1 MSSLPLEVSLDIE
14 SLCFHLFSV
23 GSNMYVHDFVLQ
35 RKKKEEN
42 FKFQIST
49 INVNLKSIFIFLT
62 CEVQILFVM
71 LSDTSCWIF
80 YKNMSHM
87 IWKSQNETKSLGDG
101 SQMKYTSY
109 FIISFFQY
117 IIKTV
122 LQVKYEFWLKF
133 CSCHAD

>member
-35 RKKKEEN
+35 RKKRRR
-42 FKFQIST
+42 KFQIST

-80 YKNMSHM
+80 YKNMYHM

-122 LQVKYEFWLKF
+122 LRVKYELWLKF

>member
-122 LQVKYEFWLKF
+122 LRVKYELWLKF

>member
-35 RKKKEEN
+35 SKKRRR
-42 FKFQIST
+42 KFQIST

-87 IWKSQNETKSLGDG
+87 IWKSQNETKSFGDG

-109 FIISFFQY
+109 LIISFFQY

-122 LQVKYEFWLKF
+122 LRVKYELWLKF

>member
-87 IWKSQNETKSLGDG
+87 IWKSQNETKSFGDG

-122 LQVKYEFWLKF
+122 LRVKYEFWLKF

>member
-35 RKKKEEN
+35 RKKKRR
-42 FKFQIST
+42 KFQIST

-122 LQVKYEFWLKF
+122 LRVKYELWLKF

>member
-62 CEVQILFVM
+62 CEVQIHVLFVM
-71 LSDTSCWIF
+71 LSDTSSLLDFLQKYVPYDLKI
-80 YKNMSHM
+80 
-87 IWKSQNETKSLGDG
+87 TK
-101 SQMKYTSY
+101 
-109 FIISFFQY
+109 
-117 IIKTV
+117 
-122 LQVKYEFWLKF
+122 
-133 CSCHAD
+133 

>member
-35 RKKKEEN
+35 RKKKRR
-42 FKFQIST
+42 KFQIST

-87 IWKSQNETKSLGDG
+87 IWKSQNETKSFGDG

>member
-42 FKFQIST
+42 FKYQRLMLIW
-49 INVNLKSIFIFLT
+49 NLFLFFLT

-80 YKNMSHM
+80 YKNMYHM

-122 LQVKYEFWLKF
+122 LRVKYELWLKF

>member
-101 SQMKYTSY
+101 SQI
-109 FIISFFQY
+109 FHNFFFSIY
-117 IIKTV
+117 HKNCPTGKIWILAKI
-122 LQVKYEFWLKF
+122 LFMSRWLIW
-133 CSCHAD
+133 

>member
-35 RKKKEEN
+35 RKKKRR
-42 FKFQIST
+42 KFQIST